1 MNVFVLLTLLLF
13 LFTVLG
19 VQLFGKTKYLDPT
32 GPHANFHDF
41 WRGCITLIRCMTG
54 EGFNEMMHALSRN
67 AEYFNTIVGEPCYEQ
82 KLLDYPNEDSWAILK
97 SKCLIDRPNGCS
109 STSGHEVAYLFWIT
123 YTWVITF
130 VILNLVIAVILE
142 GFDDSSKNEEGEV
155 VDNCILMWKKHDKA
169 QALVLDL
176 AHALQ
181 FIDDV
186 CEFYELPKLDCGLNQ
201 DEMNRSEG
209 QRNTVMNIEEI
220 NMKKIANCKMYVS
233 ADQQVHLVHAM
244 QWAVK
249 MVMAQNNPDS
259 LNDIEEIEEKD
270 PKIQAMIAK
279 QEERQKVDEILQG
292 VAIDISIQV
301 ATLKI
306 QRRLKKKLEAA
317 RERIK
322 KAKEEAAAESA
333 KPRVAG

>member
-1 MNVFVLLTLLLF
+1 
-13 LFTVLG
+13 
-19 VQLFGKTKYLDPT
+19 
-32 GPHANFHDF
+32 
-41 WRGCITLIRCMTG
+41 
-54 EGFNEMMHALSRN
+54 
-67 AEYFNTIVGEPCYEQ
+67 
-82 KLLDYPNEDSWAILK
+82 
-97 SKCLIDRPNGCS
+97 
-109 STSGHEVAYLFWIT
+109 
-123 YTWVITF
+123 
-130 VILNLVIAVILE
+130 VIAVILE

-155 VDNCILMWKKHDKA
+155 VDNCILMWKKYDKA

-186 CEFYELPKLDCGLNQ
+186 CEFYELPTLGCGPDK
-201 DEMNRSEG
+201 DEMAKSEG
-209 QRNTVMNIEEI
+209 QRGTVMNIEEI